1 MTTRTRIER
10 LERQAPN
17 PSDPIATGEYYY
29 VIHLDLGGNRRPSDT
44 YRAYVTVTDEPVE
57 MTPEL
62 YACIERDRLDPRPR
76 ELRLT
81 FQTVNNTGGVKR

>member
-29 VIHLDLGGNRRPSDT
+29 VIHLDLGGASRPYDT
-44 YRAYVTVTDEPVE
+44 YRVYVTATDEPVE

-76 ELRLT
+76 ELSLR
-81 FQTVNNTGGVKR
+81 FQSIANDGGVAP